1 MNSLDYRSAMLLRML
16 SAFFG
21 VDRVLY
27 GMSLL
32 SVCGGEEAGMGD
44 EDRSFARGRKCL
56 FTVVDYDDSPRMVVE
71 LLPGEGTVVEMG
83 YYERQDFVEESLEQ
97 AGVRYVAVSIDEVDG
112 VTDPDTPLD
121 LCSLLTNK
129 LSLAS

>member
-1 MNSLDYRSAMLLRML
+1 MLLRLL

-32 SVCGGEEAGMGD
+32 SVCGGEEAGIGD
-44 EDRSFARGRKCL
+44 ADKSFARGRKCL

-71 LLPGEGTVVEMG
+71 LLPGKGTVVEMD
-83 YYERQDFVEESLEQ
+83 YYDRQAFVEESLEQ
-97 AGVRYVAVSIDEVDG
+97 AGIRYVTVSVDEVDG
-112 VTDPDTPLD
+112 VSDPDTPLD
-121 LCSLLTNK
+121 LCSLLINK